1 MENTKFIVA
10 LFKRDDIQ
18 IVFECDTRAE
28 VDELV
33 SNTLSKKDR
42 YMYYNDEIIEN
53 FKKDDEDYDDDFYTG
68 EGWYYT
74 NSEQVV
80 WVPGEENRISIDIYR
95 IDVFENEEISWF
107 KEKYPDV
114 FLHAYNGNSFD
125 I

>member
-1 MENTKFIVA
+1 MENTKFVVA

-68 EGWYYT
+68 EGWYHT

-95 IDVFENEEISWF
+95 IDVFENEEIVQF
-107 KEKYPDV
+107 KEKYPDI
-114 FLHAYNGNSFD
+114 FLHAFNGNSFD

>member
-68 EGWYYT
+68 EGWYYAG
-74 NSEQVV
+74 NNELV
-80 WVPGEENRISIDIYR
+80 WVPGEEERIWIDINR
-95 IDVFENEEISWF
+95 IDVFKNEEISWF

>member
-68 EGWYYT
+68 EGWYYAG
-74 NSEQVV
+74 NNELV
-80 WVPGEENRISIDIYR
+80 WVPGEEERIWIDINR
-95 IDVFENEEISWF
+95 IDVFKNEEISWF

-114 FLHAYNGNSFD
+114 FLHAFNGNSFD

>member
-68 EGWYYT
+68 EGWYYAG
-74 NSEQVV
+74 NNELV
-80 WVPGEENRISIDIYR
+80 WVPGEEERIWIDINR
-95 IDVFENEEISWF
+95 IDVFKYEEISWF